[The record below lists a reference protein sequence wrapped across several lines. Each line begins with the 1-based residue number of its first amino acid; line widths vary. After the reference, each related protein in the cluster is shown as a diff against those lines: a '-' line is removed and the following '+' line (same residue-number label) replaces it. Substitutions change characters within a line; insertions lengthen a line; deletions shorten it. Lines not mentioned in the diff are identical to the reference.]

1 MKRIWVMQTA
11 FLGDC
16 VLSLPFVKRLCARFP
31 EARVQ
36 IITAPAGAEVYRLSL
51 ERGLWD
57 ETERLSVHVFEKRG
71 LHAGLRGQFDF
82 LRDLKGGEGA
92 PDAVFCLQR
101 SFRTASLAWLS
112 GAEERIGFASGAASF
127 LYTRAVARQWMNG
140 RHEIEKNLD
149 LLRVFD
155 DETHKTEPWVAK
167 GAPSLLRALRPALV
181 PADPAVVISLGSPWP
196 TKRWPVENALP
207 LVRALVDEGHRVQL
221 VGDASAA
228 GLAAQIRAELPSL
241 LVEDH
246 CGRTS
251 IRSWVDLIS
260 EARAVVSGDSAAVHV
275 ASDLGV
281 PVVALFGPTL
291 PDFGFAPWRRGS
303 LALGVNSLSCRPC
316 DIHGPK
322 ECPLGHHRCLKDL
335 GGARVHQVLA
345 NVLDREEQSL

>member
-31 EARVQ
+31 QARVQ
-36 IITAPAGAEVYRLSL
+36 VITAPAGAELFRLSM

-71 LHAGLRGQFDF
+71 LHAGWAGQRDF
-82 LRDLKGGEGA
+82 LRDLKGGEGS
-92 PDAVFCLQR
+92 PDGVFCLQR

-112 GAEERIGFASGAASF
+112 GAEERIGFSSGAASF
-127 LYTRAVARQWMNG
+127 LYTRAVARSWANG

-149 LLRVFD
+149 LLRAFD
-155 DETHKTEPWVAK
+155 EPGQSMEPWAVK
-167 GAPSLLRALRPALV
+167 GAPSLLRAPRPLLV
-181 PADPAVVISLGSPWP
+181 PKDPAVVLSLGSPWP

-207 LVRALVDEGHRVQL
+207 LVRALVDDGMRVQL
-221 VGDASAA
+221 VGDASAQP
-228 GLAAQIRAELPSL
+228 LAAEIKAQLPSL
-241 LVEDH
+241 LIEDH

-251 IRSWVDLIS
+251 IRSWVDLIA

-275 ASDLGV
+275 ASDLDV
-281 PVVALFGPTL
+281 PVIALFGPTL

-303 LALGVNSLSCRPC
+303 LALGVDNLECRPC

-322 ECPLGHHRCLKDL
+322 QCPRGHHRCLRELD
-335 GGARVHQVLA
+335 GARVHRALA
-345 NVLDREEQSL
+345 NLVESL